1 MNKPLLIA
9 ICGPTASG
17 KTALSIELAK
27 WLGTE
32 ILSFDSRQFYKELQ
46 IGAAPPSPEE
56 QAQVKHHFIQHISVK
71 QDYNAGQYERDAIV
85 FLGKYFQN
93 KKNIVTVGGSGMYIK
108 ALEEGFDDLPDN
120 VQEVRTEL
128 NSLFAEKGIEP
139 LQKELA
145 EKDPVYFAEV
155 DQQNHVRLIRAL
167 EVIRTSGKTYSEQRS
182 KPKKDRPFTT
192 IKIGVD
198 YPREELYKRINLR
211 VDLMMEAGLLEEAK
225 NLYPLKAMNS
235 LQTVGYTEL
244 FKFFDGEWDLEF
256 AVSEIKKNSRRYAK
270 RQMTWF
276 RKDTNIHWIKPGDIE
291 AAKKIIA
298 PYI

>member
-1 MNKPLLIA
+1 LNKPLLIA

>member
-1 MNKPLLIA
+1 LNKPLLIA

-93 KKNIVTVGGSGMYIK
+93 KKNIVSVGGSGMYIK

-276 RKDTNIHWIKPGDIE
+276 RKDANIHWIKPGDIE
-291 AAKKIIA
+291 AAKKVIA

>member
-1 MNKPLLIA
+1 LNKPLLIA

-27 WLGTE
+27 WLGTD

-167 EVIRTSGKTYSEQRS
+167 EVIRTSGKTYSKQRS

-276 RKDTNIHWIKPGDIE
+276 RKDANIHWIKPGDIE